1 MRSSA
6 GGGNLRPF
14 PAVRRTGPVTP
25 GVVPLDLRRPSTT
38 RTVLLVLFAT
48 LFAVGAALVAWSHT
62 ATRRTLRHE
71 AVARLGGIAG
81 TLSSAIDGSRVT
93 RLLEKYDARG
103 MLVHSAQDPW
113 YYVLHENLR
122 KAAEANR
129 LSMPLRL
136 VAHDARKQ
144 ALQVVVTSAAAPAL
158 REPYEGPSG
167 SAIIEA
173 IAAGRI
179 DPGRAIA
186 ADRVLAFCAVRN
198 GRGRVVAA
206 LVAEMPTAELDALA
220 RGRLQRNA
228 GLLVLA
234 LVVIGGFLVRSVG
247 TLVRREELARSALQ
261 ERHDGV
267 TDSIAYAGKI
277 QAALVPRPERYGEV
291 FAEHFVLN
299 RPKDVVSGDFHWMH
313 RIGDQVC
320 LVAQADCTGHGL
332 PGAMMAA
339 IGCSLLNELATQ
351 HPDMD
356 PAELLA
362 LLNRRMIQAL
372 DQRGGVAG
380 AGDGMDIALCRVDRA
395 QREILFAGAF
405 RPLYW
410 VHDGQLT
417 VINGDRRPIG
427 GNQHDAERRFT
438 VHRLAYHAGDRIY
451 LFSDGYVDQFGGPE
465 GRKFLASRLHAMLEE
480 HQHLPLALQAEVL
493 ERAFDAWKGVRE
505 QVDDVCVLG
514 LAV

>member
-1 MRSSA
+1 M
-6 GGGNLRPF
+6 
-14 PAVRRTGPVTP
+14 
-25 GVVPLDLRRPSTT
+25 DLRRPSTT
-38 RTVLLVLFAT
+38 RTVILVLLAT
-48 LFAVGAALVAWSHT
+48 LLAVGAALVAWSHS

-71 AVARLGGIAG
+71 AVARLGGITG
-81 TLSSAIDGSRVT
+81 TLATAIDGGRVT
-93 RLLEKYDARG
+93 RLMEKYDSRG
-103 MLVHSAQDPW
+103 MLLHNAQDPW

-122 KAAEANR
+122 KPAEANR

-136 VAHDARKQ
+136 VAYDARKRE
-144 ALQVVVTSAAAPAL
+144 LQVVVTSSAMPVL
-158 REPYEGPSG
+158 REPYTGPAQAS
-167 SAIIEA
+167 I
-173 IAAGRI
+173 IAAMTDGRI

-186 ADRVLAFCAVRN
+186 DDHVVAFDAVRN
-198 GRGRVVAA
+198 GRGKVVAT
-206 LVAEMPTAELDALA
+206 LVAELPTAELDAMA
-220 RGRLQRNA
+220 QGRLWRNI
-228 GLLVLA
+228 GLLALA
-234 LVVIGGFLVRSVG
+234 LVLVGGFLIRSVG
-247 TLVRREELARSALQ
+247 GLVRREEEARSALQ

-277 QAALVPRPERYGEV
+277 QSALIPRPERYGEL
-291 FAEHFVLN
+291 FDDHFVLH
-299 RPKDVVSGDFHWMH
+299 RPKDLVSGDFHWVQRLSDH
-313 RIGDQVC
+313 VL

-351 HPDMD
+351 HPDKD

-362 LLNRRMIQAL
+362 LLNQRMIQAL
-372 DQRGGVAG
+372 NQRGERLG
-380 AGDGMDIALCRVDRA
+380 AGDGMDIALCRVDRK

-410 VHDGQLT
+410 MHDGQLT

-427 GNQHDAERRFT
+427 GSQHDADRRFT

-451 LFSDGYVDQFGGPE
+451 LFSDGYVDQFGGPD
-465 GRKFLASRLHAMLEE
+465 GRKFMSARFSAMLEQ
-480 HQHLPLALQAEVL
+480 HQHLPLALQAEEL
-493 ERAFDAWKGVRE
+493 ERAFDAWKGERE